1 MAENNTG
8 IWIYCDHV
16 KALDGVLTSEELGAL
31 SRALDYYGV
40 HREFPDMS
48 KPVSVAA
55 HLMALT
61 IDDFGGC

>member
-31 SRALDYYGV
+31 IRALDYYGV
-40 HREFPDMS
+40 HREFPEMS

-55 HLMALT
+55 HLMSLT
-61 IDDFGGC
+61 IDDFKD

>member
-1 MAENNTG
+1 MDYNNMG
-8 IWIYCDHV
+8 IWIYFDHV
-16 KALDGVLTSEELGAL
+16 KALDGVLTSEELGEL
-31 SRALDYYGV
+31 IRALDYYGA

-61 IDDFGGC
+61 IDYFGGR